1 MSRTEPL
8 AALVLESKLFDRV
21 VQSFSMYIPYA
32 ETTMFRVDLDSHV
45 SATIWLHWAWTALYN
60 DSPVRFAI
68 FAPLARSVVC
78 QICLMSPP
86 ISTMPAVD
94 NDFDFA
100 WDRIEPIL
108 DNCFAD
114 SDVSL
119 DDDAM
124 YSPDVAFIIALT
136 SAADLSI
143 TLRLKSLKSCNCSA
157 VCDNRFSRDLIWFSR
172 DEHVQRRYDSFCVAQ
187 N

>member
-1 MSRTEPL
+1 
-8 AALVLESKLFDRV
+8 
-21 VQSFSMYIPYA
+21 
-32 ETTMFRVDLDSHV
+32 
-45 SATIWLHWAWTALYN
+45 
-60 DSPVRFAI
+60 
-68 FAPLARSVVC
+68 
-78 QICLMSPP
+78 MSPP
-86 ISTMPAVD
+86 ISTVPAVD

-100 WDRIEPIL
+100 WDRMEPIL